1 MGVVMKGR
9 ENVKE
14 WMCLNWFIY
23 SCHVLL
29 INNNYVVNPCTFM
42 SVGNVWAYVCMN
54 VNSWLLKKKKNIY
67 NYHLLVDY

>member
-42 SVGNVWAYVCMN
+42 SGGNVWAYVCMN
-54 VNSWLLKKKKNIY
+54 VNSWLLKKKKI
-67 NYHLLVDY
+67 NYHLSVDY

>member
-1 MGVVMKGR
+1 MGVVMKVR

-42 SVGNVWAYVCMN
+42 SGGNVWAYVCMN

>member
-42 SVGNVWAYVCMN
+42 SGGNVWAYVCMN